1 MIVALLSSV
10 LFSVFIVVGAD
21 ADEDD
26 DWLIIVWCGGGGG
39 GADDGRLGFGLENGI
54 G

>member
-1 MIVALLSSV
+1 MIVALLSSI

-39 GADDGRLGFGLENGI
+39 ADDGRLGLGLEKGI